1 MTGDINLYLGT
12 IDIMDNS
19 FGKPI
24 VPANDEER
32 LKALKA
38 YEILNTAPE
47 GFFNNLAH
55 IVARSFDTPIALI
68 SLVDKEEVFF
78 KANVGME
85 DTRHVSRGL
94 SLCSL
99 AVLDPEPTVFENA
112 LDEPCLLANPLV
124 AGSFGLRFYAGAPIV
139 TPEGY
144 NIGTVCVV
152 DREPRSFSDLDRG
165 LLKRFADSAM
175 DAIIKRKESIS
186 DSVA

>member
-1 MTGDINLYLGT
+1 
-12 IDIMDNS
+12 MDNS

-24 VPANDEER
+24 IPADDTER
-32 LKALKA
+32 IQALKA
-38 YEILNTAPE
+38 YEILDTAPE

-55 IVARSFDTPIALI
+55 IVAKSFDTPIALI
-68 SLVDKEEVFF
+68 SLVDKEDVFF
-78 KANVGME
+78 KANVGMD
-85 DTRHVSRGL
+85 DTSHVPRGI

-99 AVLDPEPTVFENA
+99 AVLDKEPTIFENA

-139 TPEGY
+139 TPDGF

-152 DREPRSFSDLDRG
+152 DKAPRTFSDLDRE

-175 DAIIKRKESIS
+175 DAIIKRKENIIK
-186 DSVA
+186 DVD

>member
-1 MTGDINLYLGT
+1 
-12 IDIMDNS
+12 MDNS

-24 VPANDEER
+24 IPADDDER
-32 LKALKA
+32 IKALKA
-38 YEILNTAPE
+38 YQILNSAPE

-55 IVARSFDTPIALI
+55 IVAKSFDTPIALI

-85 DTRHVSRGL
+85 DTTHVPRGV

-99 AVLDPEPTVFENA
+99 AVLDKEPTIFENA
-112 LDEPCLLANPLV
+112 LEEPCLLANPLV
-124 AGSFGLRFYAGAPIV
+124 AGSFGLRFYAGAPII
-139 TPEGY
+139 TPDGF

-152 DREPRSFSDLDRG
+152 DKGARNFSELDRE

-175 DAIIKRKESIS
+175 NAIIKRKESIINNE
-186 DSVA
+186 A

>member
-1 MTGDINLYLGT
+1 
-12 IDIMDNS
+12 MDNS

-24 VPANDEER
+24 IPADDDER
-32 LKALKA
+32 IKALKA
-38 YEILNTAPE
+38 YEILDSAPE

-55 IVARSFDTPIALI
+55 IVAKSFDAPIALI

-85 DTRHVSRGL
+85 DTSHVPRGV

-99 AVLDPEPTVFENA
+99 AVLDKEPTIFENA
-112 LDEPCLLANPLV
+112 LDEPCLLTNPLV

-139 TPEGY
+139 TPDGF

-152 DREPRSFSDLDRG
+152 DKEPRTFSELDTE
-165 LLKRFADSAM
+165 LLKRFADAAM
-175 DAIIKRKESIS
+175 DAIIKRKETLMK
-186 DSVA
+186 DMA